1 MEGPHGHGRA
11 MAAALA
17 LIFLFAMST
26 SNYFL
31 SSIEKKSGSEFL
43 KILQD
48 KEEQSFWDRPA
59 VSGRRLSG
67 PGSSPPICRSRCG
80 GCIPCLP
87 IHVSIQPGQS
97 IPLEYYP
104 EAWRCKCRNKLFIP

>member
-17 LIFLFAMST
+17 LIFLFTMST

-31 SSIEKKSGSEFL
+31 SSTETGSECL

-48 KEEQSFWDRPA
+48 KKEQSFWDQPA
-59 VSGRRLSG
+59 VSRRRLSG

-80 GCIPCLP
+80 GCIPCRP